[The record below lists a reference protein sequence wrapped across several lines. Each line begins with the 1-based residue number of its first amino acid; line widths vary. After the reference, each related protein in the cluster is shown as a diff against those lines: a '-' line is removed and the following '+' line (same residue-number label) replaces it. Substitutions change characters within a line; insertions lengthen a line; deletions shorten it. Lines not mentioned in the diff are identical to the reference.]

1 LSAAEK
7 IAIYRQFFERC
18 RGWLNPGVRLS
29 LQCITW
35 GKVPRNSTGFIM
47 AQDVFPETDP
57 PYVADVL
64 EASVDTFEPLY
75 MKNRRSDYIRTL
87 QVWLERLR
95 ARQWETEAMT
105 SVENFEFYE
114 RYLRRSIY
122 GFKKKKLQ
130 LCRFVFQRH

>member
-1 LSAAEK
+1 
-7 IAIYRQFFERC
+7 
-18 RGWLNPGVRLS
+18 
-29 LQCITW
+29 
-35 GKVPRNSTGFIM
+35 M

-57 PYVADVL
+57 PYLADVL
-64 EASVDTFEPLY
+64 EASVDTFQLLY
-75 MKNRRSDYIRTL
+75 MENSRSDYIRTL

-95 ARQWETEAMT
+95 ARRQEIEAMT

-122 GFKKKKLQ
+122 SFKKKEFQ